1 MTSIVNVT
9 TLARAGRMAQA
20 RAEHEYTIQAQT
32 EPVDDVWELRDAK
45 DIFHSLTGE
54 KYPSEND
61 LWLVQDA
68 YEDAYYEKFE
78 ELKG

>member
-1 MTSIVNVT
+1 MSSIVNIQ
-9 TLARAGRMAQA
+9 TLARAGRMAKA
-20 RAEHEYTIQAQT
+20 RAVHEYTIQAQAD
-32 EPVDDVWELRDAK
+32 PVDDVWELRDAR

-54 KYPSEND
+54 KYPADYD

-68 YEDAYYEKFE
+68 YENAYYDKFE